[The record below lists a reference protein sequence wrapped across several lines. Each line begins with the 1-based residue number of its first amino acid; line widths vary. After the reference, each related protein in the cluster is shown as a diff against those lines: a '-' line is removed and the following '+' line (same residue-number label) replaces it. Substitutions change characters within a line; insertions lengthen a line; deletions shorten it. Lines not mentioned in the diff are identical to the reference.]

1 MEGCGEGREEGGDV
15 GLRKLLDR
23 EENGQR
29 EKKTF
34 RQGSKKKKNETQPSH
49 VFVKPL
55 GLMQTVLSLI
65 FFFFLHRKGVQ
76 MFLSRRAVS
85 LFSFC

>member
-1 MEGCGEGREEGGDV
+1 MD
-15 GLRKLLDR
+15 K
-23 EENGQR
+23 R
-29 EKKTF
+29 EKKTR
-34 RQGSKKKKNETQPSH
+34 RQGSKKKENETQPSH

-76 MFLSRRAVS
+76 MFL
-85 LFSFC
+85 